1 MEEGIV
7 EAHKCLLCGCWTCHT
22 GNLCEDC
29 YENVTKSD
37 GMDNSGDLKSKCEE
51 IIKRLEEMRK
61 KKKKGR

>member
-7 EAHKCLLCGCWTCHT
+7 EAHKCFLCGCWTCHA
-22 GNLCEDC
+22 GSLCEDC

-51 IIKRLEEMRK
+51 IIKRLEEMRLK
-61 KKKKGR
+61 LKKGR